1 MASFVL
7 SFVGSQDP
15 YSKQTNEEGSI
26 VTLLN
31 FLAQRSTPLKKVVLL
46 YTSGTADN
54 ARDTRVYIESE
65 SQFTGVEVELIPVDQ
80 KLSEDPA
87 NLLLAAQEARQG
99 LERVKCQMQ
108 PGDRLEFNASSGT
121 PVMKSSFSLLQAAGH
136 ASQSQVWQVRN
147 PREMK
152 PGQDRVFPTDVSVLR
167 QEFDRKRIE
176 QQITDYNYSGAILE
190 VAASGLGND
199 RLNGLLEYARCRKAF
214 DFQGASAAIQP
225 LAGQIAD
232 RWFQEIDQLC
242 QGSKPALLAEVYFN
256 AVLAIKNRDYYTFFT
271 RVFGLQENVLKYFVA
286 QIAPLPTA
294 KHQTADFWRAVQDF
308 ENGRVYQVL
317 AQKAQSREEIRMIY
331 FPNRPTMLEMLRC
344 FDHHQDL
351 VQTLEALEG
360 LCGDRNRLVHEFK
373 GISQLDDPAEILRQ
387 LRFILKDIVEI
398 SRTDHPFNAL
408 NADMQATLP
417 S

>member
-1 MASFVL
+1 MGSFVL

-31 FLAQRSTPLKKVVLL
+31 FLVQRSTPLKKIVLL
-46 YTSGTADN
+46 YTSGTAEN
-54 ARDTRVYIESE
+54 ALETQIYIASE
-65 SQFTGVEVELIPVDQ
+65 SQFAEVDVELIPVDQ

-87 NLLLAAQEARQG
+87 NLLLAAQEAKQG
-99 LERVKCQMQ
+99 LERVKCQMK

-136 ASQSQVWQVRN
+136 AGQSQVWQVRN

-176 QQITDYNYSGAILE
+176 QQIADYNYSGAILE

-199 RLNGLLEYARCRKAF
+199 RLKGLLEYARCRKAF

-232 RWFQEIDQLC
+232 RWFQEIAQLC

-256 AVLAIKNRDYYTFFT
+256 AVLAIRNRDYYTFFT

-286 QIAPLPTA
+286 QIAALPTA
-294 KHQTADFWRAVQDF
+294 KHQTAQFWQAVKAF
-308 ENGRVYQVL
+308 EQGRIYQVL
-317 AQKAQSREEIRMIY
+317 EQKAQTREEIRMIY

-344 FDHHQDL
+344 FDHHKDL
-351 VQTLEALEG
+351 VETLEALEG

-373 GISQLDDPAEILRQ
+373 GISKLDDPAEILRQ
-387 LRFILKDIVEI
+387 LRLILKDIVEI

-408 NADMQATLP
+408 NVDMQATLP

>member
-31 FLAQRSTPLKKVVLL
+31 FLVQRSTPLKKVVLL

-136 ASQSQVWQVRN
+136 AGQSQVWQVRN

-190 VAASGLGND
+190 VATSGLGND

-225 LAGQIAD
+225 LVGQIAD